1 VPHSVT
7 LESLSGMN
15 GAQLLEA
22 YNKLSPTK
30 RKAKF
35 QNKEDALKRIKPL
48 LKAAAPATTTA
59 VAAKKTAK
67 KTKAAPADENR
78 TIRIKSD
85 GNPRREGTDAHL
97 HFKAMMGGVT
107 VEKYLSKFEDR
118 KKAKQWLWNTVRDG
132 HVELLG

>member
-1 VPHSVT
+1 
-7 LESLSGMN
+7 MN

-35 QNKEDALKRIKPL
+35 TNKEEAIKRIKPL
-48 LKAAAPATTTA
+48 LKTPEKP
-59 VAAKKTAK
+59 AAKKAATAK
-67 KTKAAPADENR
+67 KTKAPSSSEDAV
-78 TIRIKSD
+78 IRIKSD
-85 GNPRREGTDAHL
+85 GNPRRDGTDAHL
-97 HFKAMMGGVT
+97 HFKAMMGGIT
-107 VEKYLSKFEDR
+107 VGKYLAKFEDR

>member
-1 VPHSVT
+1 MPNSVT
-7 LESLSGMN
+7 LESLNGMN

-22 YNKLSPTK
+22 YNKLSTTK

-35 QNKEDALKRIKPL
+35 QNKEDAIKRIKPL
-48 LKAAAPATTTA
+48 LKATPVKTA
-59 VAAKKTAK
+59 TAK
-67 KTKAAPADENR
+67 KTKAPASPDEAV
-78 TIRIKSD
+78 IRIKSD